1 MKVNELIKTLSE
13 KPQDAEVFFLIKED
27 EGLREITKVT
37 NATPVSDEMKAIT
50 GDEFVLIE

>member
-37 NATPVSDEMKAIT
+37 NTTPVSDEMKAIT